1 MSENLYF
8 TRFPANHVEE
18 IRTES
23 DDGDG
28 AGASCEVDPAAAAVS
43 LQGSQAQPLGILQK
57 GSYDIVGVTVEVKP
71 NTRPGQGRLE
81 YVVRMAH
88 PVTLAEF
95 EVAAESKDEALQVNI
110 IFHSFIYLYFKFI
123 IGLQLS

>member
-1 MSENLYF
+1 MSVYLYF

-28 AGASCEVDPAAAAVS
+28 TGASCEVDPAAAAGS
-43 LQGSQAQPLGILQK
+43 IQGSQAQPLGILQK

-110 IFHSFIYLYFKFI
+110 IFHSLFPKNKLELFILIF
-123 IGLQLS
+123 

>member
-1 MSENLYF
+1 MSVYLYF

-28 AGASCEVDPAAAAVS
+28 AGASCEVDPAAAVS
-43 LQGSQAQPLGILQK
+43 IQGSQAQPLGILQK

-95 EVAAESKDEALQVNI
+95 EVAAESKDEALQV
-110 IFHSFIYLYFKFI
+110 KT
-123 IGLQLS
+123 

>member
-1 MSENLYF
+1 MSVNLYF

-18 IRTES
+18 IRTEN
-23 DDGDG
+23 DEGDG
-28 AGASCEVDPAAAAVS
+28 TGASCEVDPAAAGS
-43 LQGSQAQPLGILQK
+43 IQGGQAQPLGILQK

-95 EVAAESKDEALQVNI
+95 EVAAESKDEALQVKN
-110 IFHSFIYLYFKFI
+110 
-123 IGLQLS
+123 